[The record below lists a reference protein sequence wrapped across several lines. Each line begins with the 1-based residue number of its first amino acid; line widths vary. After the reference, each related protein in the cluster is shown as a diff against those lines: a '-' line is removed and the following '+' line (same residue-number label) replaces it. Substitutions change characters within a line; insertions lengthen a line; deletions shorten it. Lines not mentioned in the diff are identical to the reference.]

1 MTNPSIFM
9 RNNFKKLLFL
19 LLLFQIKTFA
29 QSPVLSLED
38 AIQTALKN
46 NFGIKTAQNDVQI
59 AKNNA
64 VKSNAGFSP
73 IINLTATETP
83 SFGYLNQQL
92 SNGSEVSRT
101 NLSNNLNAGV
111 QLSMTLYDGKRMYL
125 ELDRLKELQTLGEV
139 NYRLRAEQLV
149 FDVMRTYYNILRQ
162 QDLFKGL
169 SEQIDLYEER
179 FRLAQ
184 IRLEVGKGNQLD
196 VLQAQADLN
205 VQKTQLLRQKQAIQI
220 AKLQLNQLM
229 TNADNFNFEVKDS
242 LQVGKIYNLEE
253 LKNQAKNQNLNVV
266 QLQKLVGIS
275 MLNAKEF
282 ATFLKPRLTLNSG
295 FTVGRQDNT
304 AGLFLVNQNGGL
316 NAGVTLNY
324 PIYDGGNIRR
334 QIGNAQIEIESNK
347 LRIQQLQADLVNSLV
362 ISFQNYQNSLE
373 ILRGEEDNMQIAK
386 QSIVIAM
393 ERFRL
398 SRSTVLEL
406 KQIQQTYETAVVRA
420 VSAKA
425 DAKNAEVELLRLS
438 GGLVRNN

>member
-1 MTNPSIFM
+1 M

-19 LLLFQIKTFA
+19 LLLFPIKTYA

-38 AIQTALKN
+38 ALQTALKN

-73 IINLTATETP
+73 IINLIATETP

-92 SNGSEVSRT
+92 SNGTEVSRT

-162 QDLFKGL
+162 QDLYKGL
-169 SEQIDLYEER
+169 AEQIDLYEER

-282 ATFLKPRLTLNSG
+282 ATLLKPRLTLNSG
-295 FTVGRQDNT
+295 FTVGRQDNS

-425 DAKNAEVELLRLS
+425 DAKNAEVEMLRLS
-438 GGLVRNN
+438 GGLLRNN

>member
-1 MTNPSIFM
+1 M

-19 LLLFQIKTFA
+19 FLFFPIKTFA

-46 NFGIKTAQNDVQI
+46 NYGIKTAQNDVQI

-125 ELDRLKELQTLGEV
+125 ELDRLKELQNLGEV

-295 FTVGRQDNT
+295 FTVGRQDNS

-425 DAKNAEVELLRLS
+425 DAKNAEVEMLRLS